1 MSTVRIADIT
11 YDSVVD
17 GPGLRTVIWFQG
29 CSHHCKNCHNP
40 ETWAPDKGNE
50 YDVTEIAKLIDEQEK
65 VTLSGGDPLFQI
77 DALEEIMK
85 LIQKKNV
92 LDIWLYT
99 GYTYDKF
106 SELVKDKPN
115 ILDKISVVKCGP
127 FIEALK
133 DLNCKFRGS
142 SNQEFY
148 RIKDGKIYNITESID
163 RGDFNV

>member
-29 CSHHCKNCHNP
+29 CNHHCRNCHNP
-40 ETWAPDKGNE
+40 ETWAPDKGKKYNIS
-50 YDVTEIAKLIDEQEK
+50 EIAKIIDKQVK

-77 DALEEIMK
+77 DELDEM
-85 LIQKKNV
+85 LGLVQNPLV
-92 LDIWLYT
+92 DIWLYT
-99 GYTYDKF
+99 GYIYDEF
-106 SELVKDKPN
+106 SELIKNKPN

-127 FIEALK
+127 FIESLK
-133 DLNCKFRGS
+133 DPNIKFRGS

-148 RIKDGKIYNITESID
+148 RIKDGQIYNITDLID
-163 RGDFNV
+163 RGDFSA